1 MKKLYVTQIKDGNPY
16 IAEIAETLDLQITE
30 QLKAGDRMLVDSD
43 HLHFI
48 YILEDETEFYYVMLS
63 QETWPQLKKFREE
76 EAEFV
81 LLLANDYKL
90 TLTNLREELNYLV
103 DNIEGNGNYGEKMEK
118 AVQELFLS

>member
-1 MKKLYVTQIKDGNPY
+1 MKKLYVTQVKDGNPY
-16 IAEIAETLDLQITE
+16 IAEIAETLDLKLTE
-30 QLKAGDRMLVDSD
+30 QLKAGERMLVDSD
-43 HLHFI
+43 YLHFI
-48 YILEDETEFYYVMLS
+48 YILEDETEFYYVMLA

-118 AVQELFLS
+118 AVQEIFLS